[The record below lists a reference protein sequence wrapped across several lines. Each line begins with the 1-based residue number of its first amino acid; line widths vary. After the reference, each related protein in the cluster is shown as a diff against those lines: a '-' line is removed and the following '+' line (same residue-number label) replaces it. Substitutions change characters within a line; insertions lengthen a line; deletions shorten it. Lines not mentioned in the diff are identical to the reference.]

1 MAQMLSEI
9 QKALLKELTGV
20 ADFAKG
26 AFNIRANGASA
37 GRQSTETI
45 RVEPKKDGTG
55 LDIHIA
61 PGTRDDH
68 VRIPVVM
75 TESGLK
81 EEVFNDFHVGEG
93 AEVTIVAGCGIHN
106 CGCDD
111 SQHDGIHRFFIGR
124 GARVK
129 YVEKHVGQGDGT
141 GRRILN
147 PVTEVHQEEDSVLEM
162 EMSQLRG
169 VDATERTTTAELK
182 AGARLAVR
190 ERLLTGGAERA
201 VSRYE
206 VRLDGAGAV
215 ADIISRGVARD
226 DSLQRLDLKIVG
238 NAPCRGHTECDSI
251 IMDRGHIV
259 AVPTLEAA
267 NVDAELVHE
276 AAIGKI
282 AGDQLDKL
290 MSLGLT
296 PAEAE
301 ARIIEGFLS

>member
-1 MAQMLSEI
+1 MLSDV
-9 QKALLKELTGV
+9 QKALLQELTGES
-20 ADFAKG
+20 DFSKG
-26 AFNIRANGASA
+26 AFNVRANGTSA
-37 GRQSTETI
+37 GRQSTDTI
-45 RVEPKKDGTG
+45 RIEPKSGGAG
-55 LDIHIA
+55 LDIYIA

-111 SQHDGIHRFFIGR
+111 SQHDGIHRFFIAK
-124 GARVK
+124 GAHVK
-129 YVEKHVGQGDGT
+129 YVERHIGQGDGS
-141 GRRILN
+141 GRRLLN
-147 PVTEVHQEEDSVLEM
+147 PVTEVHQAEDSLLEM

-169 VDATERTTTAELK
+169 VDETERTTTATLL
-182 AGARLAVR
+182 AGARLMVR
-190 ERLLTGGAERA
+190 ERLLTGGHERA
-201 VSRYE
+201 VSRYA
-206 VRLDGAGAV
+206 VRLDGAGAT
-215 ADIISRGVARD
+215 ADIVSRGVARD
-226 DSLQRLDLKIVG
+226 DSIQSLDLKIMG

-267 NVDAELVHE
+267 NVDAQLVHE

-282 AGDQLDKL
+282 AGDQLNKL

-301 ARIIEGFLS
+301 ARIIDGFLR